1 MTINYTILANRAIF
15 SAMAIVEI
23 IPAKDIEIHGQQL
36 WLFLTN

>member
-23 IPAKDIEIHGQQL
+23 IPAKDIEIMANNYGCS
-36 WLFLTN
+36 